1 MFNTKYIF
9 RTSMFHC
16 YVSLPECIP
25 GTGYTTFSGSSGGAS
40 FPLIFCRR
48 EGTRNNFM
56 KNKKVF
62 VDFVKLNGANL
73 LHATSGCF
81 TFTIGWPS

>member
-1 MFNTKYIF
+1 MFNRKYIF

-16 YVSLPECIP
+16 YASLPECIP
-25 GTGYTTFSGSSGGAS
+25 GTGYTTFSGCSGGAS
-40 FPLIFCRR
+40 FPSFFCRR
-48 EGTRNNFM
+48 EGTRHNIM